1 MMKDFAKEYQERG
14 AYHSAARG
22 FFAWWL
28 RDNYRL
34 LARLIRAGDMV
45 LDLACG
51 DGALA
56 SYLPPCILIGVDNVA
71 QSLKLNEKNN
81 PDKYHQLVL
90 GDMRALD
97 QCGFPERSFDAIIC
111 SLSFMYLERDELKK
125 CLAEIHRLLKDD
137 GTLICSYPSVHKK
150 RSANPEARELPL
162 DELRRIIEET
172 SFRIKN
178 TEYICPLQPRVMVA
192 WSTKPFLRIFAK
204 GYYMASK
211 KFYRTFEDS
220 YHFVLSASPVMLDGL
235 ITRSA

>member
-14 AYHSAARG
+14 AYHSTARG

-34 LARLIRAGDMV
+34 LAYPIRAGDMV

-56 SYLPPCILIGVDNVA
+56 SYLPPCTLIGVDNVA
-71 QSLKLNEKNN
+71 RSLKLNKKNN

-90 GDMRALD
+90 GDMRALN
-97 QCGFPERSFDAIIC
+97 QCGFAEQSFDAAIC

-125 CLAEIHRLLKDD
+125 CLAQIHELLKD
-137 GTLICSYPSVHKK
+137 GGILMCSYPSVHKK
-150 RSANPEARELPL
+150 RAANPEARELPL
-162 DELRRIIEET
+162 DELRRIVEET
-172 SFRIKN
+172 PFRIKN

-192 WSTKPFLRIFAK
+192 WSTMPFLRAVAR
-204 GYYMASK
+204 GYYALSK
-211 KFYRTFEDS
+211 KIHNTFEDS
-220 YHFVLSASPVMLDGL
+220 YHFVLSAEKV
-235 ITRSA
+235 